1 MNILCHVL
9 VNVDAVLAYISLDIV
24 KRFNKEKREQLKN
37 SSMVSYKQSIS
48 HFVKKGLLFDCFS
61 PLEV

>member
-1 MNILCHVL
+1 MNVLCHVL
-9 VNVDAVLAYISLDIV
+9 VNVDAMLTYISLDIV
-24 KRFNKEKREQLKN
+24 KRFNKEKQEQLKN

-48 HFVKKGLLFDCFS
+48 HFVKKVLLFDFFS